1 MYLLLSLEYY
11 RGCGPYTSQKCEQL
25 KDRLSCQDAPQ
36 CMWLG
41 FRNPEGSLNFYQ
53 EVGCQDFDCSYNMGG
68 YECDQYSECQ
78 WDQEQNG
85 MYIISCVAFH

>member
-11 RGCGPYTSQKCEQL
+11 RGCGSYTSQKCEQL

-41 FRNPEGSLNFYQ
+41 FRKSEDPQDVYQ
-53 EVGCQDFDCSYNMGG
+53 QVGCQDFDCSYSKG
-68 YECDQYSECQ
+68 YVCDQYSECQ

-85 MYIISCVAFH
+85 TYIISCVALR